1 MLRRNLV
8 RASGDTWCT
17 AKEAFM
23 PAPLTSLPCWYS
35 LLTEGPMPYT
45 EAAGLVTPREA
56 AISDTIEVIY
66 MLQKCCIMTSLF

>member
-1 MLRRNLV
+1 
-8 RASGDTWCT
+8 
-17 AKEAFM
+17 M